1 MMSTANDM
9 AEMPVQLPREPA
21 NAAEARSRY
30 FNSGNAFNI
39 KLPPVPGH
47 IFVDEPTQAMK
58 MEKTGFINCDQS
70 DRMECAFAATTP
82 LMLARYAVVK
92 AGETLDTTLVNTASI
107 WYVIKGSSSLVVGDE
122 KAMLGKGDVFLL
134 PGGIASAITAKDDC
148 VFWAV
153 GNDPQLKFDTSSPVT
168 GKEAAVQFVHYPA
181 DEITHQLDV
190 VYSSNANASTS
201 GHALIFSAEKTEA
214 ARNITPTMTLSLN
227 TLKPKSA
234 QPPHKHNSAAI
245 TLVVAGDPAYSMV
258 AEEKCDWSPWATL
271 VTPAAAKHSHH
282 NDGNTRAEFLIVQ
295 DGGLYYHARTMGFEF
310 Y

>member
-1 MMSTANDM
+1 MSTANDM
-9 AEMPVQLPREPA
+9 AEMPVQLPRKPA
-21 NAAEARSRY
+21 NEAEARSRY

-39 KLPPVPGH
+39 KLPSVPGH
-47 IFVDEPTQAMK
+47 IFTDEPAKAMA

-70 DRMECAFAATTP
+70 DKMQCAFPATTP

-92 AGETLDTTLVNTASI
+92 AGETLDTTLTNTASI
-107 WYVIKGSSSLVVGDE
+107 WYVITGKAGLVVGEE
-122 KAMLGKGDVFLL
+122 KAVLGKGDVFLL
-134 PGGIASAITAKDDC
+134 PGGVASAIAAEEGSI
-148 VFWAV
+148 FWAV
-153 GNDPQLKFDTSSPVT
+153 GNDPQLKFDTSVPVT
-168 GKEAAVQFVHYPA
+168 GKDAAVGFVHYPA

-190 VYSSNANASTS
+190 VYASNANAATS
-201 GHALIFSAEKTEA
+201 GHALIFSAEKTVE

-227 TLKPKSA
+227 TLKPKSF

-258 AEEKCDWSPWATL
+258 ADQQCDWSPWATL

-295 DGGLYYHARTMGFEF
+295 DGGFYYHARTMGFEF

>member
-1 MMSTANDM
+1 MSTANDM
-9 AEMPVQLPREPA
+9 AEMPVQLPRNPA

-47 IFVDEPTQAMK
+47 IFRDEPAQAMK
-58 MEKTGFINCDQS
+58 MEKTGFIICDQS
-70 DRMECAFAATTP
+70 DKMQCGFAATTP

-92 AGETLDTTLVNTASI
+92 AGETLDTTLINTASI
-107 WYVIKGSSSLVVGDE
+107 WYVIKGKAKLVIGE
-122 KAMLGKGDVFLL
+122 ENASLGKADVFLL
-134 PGGIASAITAKDDC
+134 PGGVESQITAHEDS

-153 GNDPQLKFDTSSPVT
+153 GNDPQLKFDSSSPVT
-168 GKEAAVQFVHYPA
+168 GKDAAVQFVHYPA
-181 DEITHQLDV
+181 DEIVYQLDV
-190 VYSSNANASTS
+190 VYGSNANASTS
-201 GHALIFSAEKTEA
+201 GHALIFSAEKSQA

-227 TLKPKSA
+227 TLKPKSE

-258 AEEKCDWSPWATL
+258 ADQKCDWSPWATL
-271 VTPAAAKHSHH
+271 ITPPAAKHSHH

-295 DGGLYYHARTMGFEF
+295 DGGFYYHARTMGFEF

>member
-1 MMSTANDM
+1 MSTANDM
-9 AEMPVQLPREPA
+9 AEMPVQLPRAPA
-21 NAAEARSRY
+21 NDAQSRSRY

-47 IFVDEPTQAMK
+47 IFTDEPAQAMT
-58 MEKTGFINCDQS
+58 MNRTGFIDCDQS
-70 DRMECAFAATTP
+70 GQMQCAFPATTP

-92 AGETLDTTLVNTASI
+92 AGETLDATLANTASI
-107 WYVIKGSSSLVVGDE
+107 WYVITGSAGLEVGAE
-122 KAMLGKGDVFLL
+122 KATLGKGDVFLL
-134 PGGIASAITAKDDC
+134 PGGVPSAITASEDSI
-148 VFWAV
+148 FWAV
-153 GNDPQLKFDTSSPVT
+153 GNDPQLKFDASLPVT
-168 GKEAAVQFVHYPA
+168 GERAAVQFVHYPA
-181 DEITHQLDV
+181 GEIEHQLDV
-190 VYSSNANASTS
+190 VYSRNANEGTS

-227 TLKPKSA
+227 TLKPRSA

-258 AEEKCDWSPWATL
+258 ADQKCDWSPWATL

>member
-1 MMSTANDM
+1 MSTVNDM
-9 AEMPVQLPREPA
+9 AEMPVQLPRDPA

-39 KLPPVPGH
+39 KLPPVPGK
-47 IFVDEPTQAMK
+47 IFTDEPARALRTEA
-58 MEKTGFINCDQS
+58 TGFIDCDLS
-70 DRMECAFAATTP
+70 DKLQCAFPATTP

-92 AGETLDTTLVNTASI
+92 AHETLDTTLTNTASI
-107 WYVIKGSSSLVVGDE
+107 WYVIKGKADLVAGDE
-122 KAMLGKGDVFLL
+122 KAVLGKGDVFLL
-134 PGGIASAITAKDDC
+134 PGGVPSSITGREDS

-153 GNDPQLKFDTSSPVT
+153 GNDPQLRFDVSAPLT
-168 GKEAAVQFVHYPA
+168 GEEAAVNLVHYPA

-190 VYSSNANASTS
+190 VYGSNANAGTS

-214 ARNITPTMTLSLN
+214 SRNITPTMTLSLN

-245 TLVVAGDPAYSMV
+245 TLVVHGDPAYSMV
-258 AEEKCDWSPWATL
+258 ADAKCDWSPWATL
-271 VTPAAAKHSHH
+271 VTPPAAKHSHH
-282 NDGNTRAEFLIVQ
+282 NDGNSRAEFLIVQ

>member
-1 MMSTANDM
+1 MSTANDM
-9 AEMPVQLPREPA
+9 AEMPVQLPRNPA
-21 NAAEARSRY
+21 NEAEARSRY

-47 IFVDEPTQAMK
+47 IFMDEPAAAMK

-70 DRMECAFAATTP
+70 DMMECAFPATTP

-92 AGETLDTTLVNTASI
+92 AGETLDTTLTASASI
-107 WYVIKGSSSLVVGDE
+107 WYMITGKSSLVVGEE
-122 KAMLGKGDVFLL
+122 KAALCKGDVFLL
-134 PGGIASAITAKDDC
+134 PGGVASAITAGEDS

-153 GNDPQLKFDTSSPVT
+153 GNDPQLKFDASVAVT
-168 GKEAAVQFVHYPA
+168 GAEAAVDFVHYPA
-181 DEITHQLDV
+181 EEITRQLDV
-190 VYSSNANASTS
+190 VYGSNANASTS

-282 NDGNTRAEFLIVQ
+282 NDGDGRAEFLIVQ
-295 DGGLYYHARTMGFEF
+295 DGGFYYHARTMGFEF

>member
-1 MMSTANDM
+1 MSTANDM
-9 AEMPVQLPREPA
+9 AEMPVQLSRKPA

-47 IFVDEPTQAMK
+47 IFTDEPAKAMA

-70 DRMECAFAATTP
+70 DKMQCAFPTTTP

-92 AGETLDTTLVNTASI
+92 AGETLDTTLINTASI
-107 WYVIKGSSSLVVGDE
+107 WYVITGKAGLVVGEE
-122 KAMLGKGDVFLL
+122 KAVLGKGDVFLL
-134 PGGIASAITAKDDC
+134 PGGVASAIAADEDSI
-148 VFWAV
+148 FWAV
-153 GNDPQLKFDTSSPVT
+153 GNDPQLKFDTSVPVT
-168 GKEAAVQFVHYPA
+168 GKDAAVEFVHYPA
-181 DEITHQLDV
+181 DEITHQLDM
-190 VYSSNANASTS
+190 VYASNANAATS
-201 GHALIFSAEKTEA
+201 GHALIFSAEKTVE

-227 TLKPKSA
+227 TLKPKSF

-258 AEEKCDWSPWATL
+258 ADQQCDWSPWATL

-295 DGGLYYHARTMGFEF
+295 DGGFYYHARTMGFEF

>member
-1 MMSTANDM
+1 MSTANDM
-9 AEMPVQLPREPA
+9 AEMPVQLPRNPS
-21 NAAEARSRY
+21 NDAEARSRY

-47 IFVDEPTQAMK
+47 IFIDEPAAAMK
-58 MEKTGFINCDQS
+58 MEKTGVINCDQS
-70 DRMECAFAATTP
+70 AKMECGFPATTP

-92 AGETLDTTLVNTASI
+92 AGETLDTTLTNTASI
-107 WYVIKGSSSLVVGDE
+107 WYVIQGKAGLVVGEE
-122 KAMLGKGDVFLL
+122 KASLGKGDVFLM
-134 PGGIASAITAKDDC
+134 PGGVPSAIAATEDS

-153 GNDPQLKFDTSSPVT
+153 GNDPQLKFDTSVPVT
-168 GKEAAVQFVHYPA
+168 GADAAVEFVHYPA

-190 VYSSNANASTS
+190 VYSSNANATTS
-201 GHALIFSAEKTEA
+201 GHALIFSAVKSEA

-227 TLKPKSA
+227 TLKPKSE

-258 AEEKCDWSPWATL
+258 AEQKCDWSPWATL
-271 VTPAAAKHSHH
+271 VTPPAAKHSHH
-282 NDGNTRAEFLIVQ
+282 NDGNSRAEFLIVQ
-295 DGGLYYHARTMGFEF
+295 DGGFYYHARTMGFEF

>member
-1 MMSTANDM
+1 MSTANDM
-9 AEMPVQLPREPA
+9 AEMPVQLPRDPA
-21 NAAEARSRY
+21 SAAQARSRY

-47 IFVDEPTQAMK
+47 IFIDEPAKAMK
-58 MEKTGFINCDQS
+58 SDVTGFINCDQS
-70 DRMECAFAATTP
+70 DRMQCAFPATTP

-92 AGETLDTTLVNTASI
+92 AGETLDTTLPNTASI
-107 WYVIKGSSSLVVGDE
+107 WYVIKGSADLTVGGE
-122 KAMLGKGDVFLL
+122 GAALGKADVFLL
-134 PGGIASAITAKDDC
+134 PGGVASSITAREDS

-153 GNDPQLKFDTSSPVT
+153 GNDPQLMFDASAPAT
-168 GKEAAVQFVHYPA
+168 GAEAAVQFVHYPA
-181 DEITHQLDV
+181 DEIVHQLDV
-190 VYSSNANASTS
+190 VYSRNANEGTS

-227 TLKPKSA
+227 TLKPNSE

-245 TLVVAGDPAYSMV
+245 TLVVAGEPAYSMV
-258 AEEKCDWSPWATL
+258 ADQKCDWSPWATL
-271 VTPAAAKHSHH
+271 VTPPAAKHSHH

>member
-1 MMSTANDM
+1 MSTSNDM
-9 AEMPVQLPREPA
+9 AEMPVQLPRKPA

-47 IFVDEPTQAMK
+47 IFTDEPAKGMA

-70 DRMECAFAATTP
+70 DKMQCAFPATTP

-92 AGETLDTTLVNTASI
+92 AGETLDTTLTNTASI
-107 WYVIKGSSSLVVGDE
+107 WYVITGKAGLVVGEE
-122 KAMLGKGDVFLL
+122 KAALGKGDVFLL
-134 PGGIASAITAKDDC
+134 PGGVASAIAADEDSI
-148 VFWAV
+148 FWAV
-153 GNDPQLKFDTSSPVT
+153 GNDPQLKFDTSVPVT
-168 GKEAAVQFVHYPA
+168 GKDAAVGFVHYPA
-181 DEITHQLDV
+181 DEITRQLDM
-190 VYSSNANASTS
+190 VYASNANAATS
-201 GHALIFSAEKTEA
+201 GHALIFSAEKTVE

-227 TLKPKSA
+227 TLKPKSF

-258 AEEKCDWSPWATL
+258 ADQQCDWSPWATL

-295 DGGLYYHARTMGFEF
+295 DGGFYYHARTMGFEF